1 MKVVFVLLV
10 LAGKS
15 PNKINEVST
24 MVFDTQLTCL
34 EIKERMQK
42 NLEAGYPS
50 LKIECLRSEYHQ
62 K

>member
-15 PNKINEVST
+15 PNKKGETEKAVT
-24 MVFDTQLTCL
+24 
-34 EIKERMQK
+34 EI
-42 NLEAGYPS
+42 
-50 LKIECLRSEYHQ
+50 LKVYKLKR

>member
-24 MVFDTQLTCL
+24 AVFDTQLTCL

-42 NLEAGYPS
+42 NLESDYPS

>member
-15 PNKINEVST
+15 PNKINEVNT
-24 MVFDTQLTCL
+24 AVFDTQLTCL

-42 NLEAGYPS
+42 NLEADYPS

-62 K
+62 R